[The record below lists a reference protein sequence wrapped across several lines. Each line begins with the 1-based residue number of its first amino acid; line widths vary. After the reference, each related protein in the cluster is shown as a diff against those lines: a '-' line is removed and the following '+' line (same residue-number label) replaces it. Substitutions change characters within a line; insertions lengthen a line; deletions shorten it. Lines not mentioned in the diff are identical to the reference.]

1 MTRDSESTPP
11 SSPPVVAARRS
22 KFDDEEDDA
31 DVLDSWDAAEDSEV
45 EREKE
50 KKAAE
55 AKAKAEAEAKA
66 NHKSKSQRIEE
77 KRLAAMRRKQEEDME
92 DSDDEETEAE
102 KRARLR
108 EEEKLSDLANAEDM
122 FGNIGISDKRGAPK
136 AVTVQESD
144 DPASAVDLSSMKLFK
159 PANPAEWRKLN
170 ETLTGLLTQNAKK
183 PQYAIFMQD
192 FAKQLV
198 KDLNSEQVRK
208 IATGLSTMSNEKMKE
223 EKAAEKGG
231 KKSKAAK
238 TKPSVV
244 ATKDISSRADTMAY
258 DDGLEDDDF
267 IPQRYMPHRR
277 KNLIKDQ
284 QHSKS
289 HDALEHPD
297 LTPRRENTQLAEL
310 PTPAAQLPLDNQTL
324 FHQAYQHP
332 FEIISS
338 CVGVQ
343 PYETMNAI
351 EGLLVLCEG
360 VAKRRPEVDF
370 CEKSLRGA
378 ILLLFVEPG
387 ICHDGSDL
395 VLEAFDFL
403 GDVYDGKLESCHIP

>member
-1 MTRDSESTPP
+1 MAPAAWDDEDSESTPP

-77 KRLAAMRRKQEEDME
+77 KRREAMRKKMEEDME
-92 DSDDEETEAE
+92 ASDDEETEAE

-108 EEEKLSDLANAEDM
+108 EEEKASDLANAEDM

-136 AVTVQESD
+136 AVTVQETD

-258 DDGLEDDDF
+258 DDGLE
-267 IPQRYMPHRR
+267 
-277 KNLIKDQ
+277 
-284 QHSKS
+284 
-289 HDALEHPD
+289 E
-297 LTPRRENTQLAEL
+297 
-310 PTPAAQLPLDNQTL
+310 
-324 FHQAYQHP
+324 
-332 FEIISS
+332 
-338 CVGVQ
+338 
-343 PYETMNAI
+343 
-351 EGLLVLCEG
+351 
-360 VAKRRPEVDF
+360 
-370 CEKSLRGA
+370 
-378 ILLLFVEPG
+378 
-387 ICHDGSDL
+387 
-395 VLEAFDFL
+395 
-403 GDVYDGKLESCHIP
+403 

>member
-1 MTRDSESTPP
+1 MAPAAWDDEDSESTPP
-11 SSPPVVAARRS
+11 SSPPVVAARRG

-77 KRLAAMRRKQEEDME
+77 KRAAAMRRKMEEDME
-92 DSDDEETEAE
+92 ASDEEETEAE

-108 EEEKLSDLANAEDM
+108 EEEKASDLANAEDM

-136 AVTVQESD
+136 AVTVQEGD

-170 ETLTGLLTQNAKK
+170 ETLTGLLTLNAKK

-267 IPQRYMPHRR
+267 M
-277 KNLIKDQ
+277 
-284 QHSKS
+284 
-289 HDALEHPD
+289 
-297 LTPRRENTQLAEL
+297 
-310 PTPAAQLPLDNQTL
+310 
-324 FHQAYQHP
+324 
-332 FEIISS
+332 
-338 CVGVQ
+338 
-343 PYETMNAI
+343 
-351 EGLLVLCEG
+351 
-360 VAKRRPEVDF
+360 
-370 CEKSLRGA
+370 
-378 ILLLFVEPG
+378 
-387 ICHDGSDL
+387 
-395 VLEAFDFL
+395 
-403 GDVYDGKLESCHIP
+403 

>member
-1 MTRDSESTPP
+1 MTTTGFAAHQTVPPAEIIASSQTLAHFLSLSTLIPQISHTEANNPLSSLRPFIQANPSEDIRTLAISRAQQYQQPRYVTQRNQITHLPNTIHTTAIMAPAAWDDEDSESTPP
-11 SSPPVVAARRS
+11 SSPPVVAARRG
-22 KFDDEEDDA
+22 KFDDEEDDE
-31 DVLDSWDAAEDSEV
+31 DVLESWDAAEDSEV

-77 KRLAAMRRKQEEDME
+77 KRQAAMRKKMEEDME
-92 DSDDEETEAE
+92 EDSEEEDEAE

-122 FGNIGISDKRGAPK
+122 FGNIGISKNRSAPK
-136 AVTVQESD
+136 AVTVTEGD
-144 DPASAVDLSSMKLFK
+144 DPASAVDLSAMKLFK

-170 ETLTGLLTQNAKK
+170 ETLTGLLTANAKK

-198 KDLNSEQVRK
+198 KDLNSDQVRK

-244 ATKDISSRADTMAY
+244 AQKDVGSRADTAAY
-258 DDGLEDDDF
+258 DDGLE
-267 IPQRYMPHRR
+267 
-277 KNLIKDQ
+277 
-284 QHSKS
+284 
-289 HDALEHPD
+289 E
-297 LTPRRENTQLAEL
+297 
-310 PTPAAQLPLDNQTL
+310 
-324 FHQAYQHP
+324 
-332 FEIISS
+332 
-338 CVGVQ
+338 
-343 PYETMNAI
+343 
-351 EGLLVLCEG
+351 
-360 VAKRRPEVDF
+360 
-370 CEKSLRGA
+370 
-378 ILLLFVEPG
+378 
-387 ICHDGSDL
+387 
-395 VLEAFDFL
+395 
-403 GDVYDGKLESCHIP
+403 